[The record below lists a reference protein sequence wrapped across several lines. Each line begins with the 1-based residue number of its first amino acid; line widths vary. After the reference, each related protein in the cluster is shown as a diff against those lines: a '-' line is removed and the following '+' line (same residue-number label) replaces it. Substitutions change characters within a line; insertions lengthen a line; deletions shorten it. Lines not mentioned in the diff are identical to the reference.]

1 MPGNNNVTLRT
12 VLLLSGIA
20 LSIVVE
26 VAVALSPSA
35 SADFLKAQDQ
45 LMATKSST
53 HSPGLSSKIT
63 GGASTEDLSAEA
75 LHKSDKI
82 RTAQFVPGADFPERP
97 PSGMM
102 DHFGP
107 PQPGRRPVFP
117 EGPPAKLGPQKG
129 CLEDISRQMGI
140 FGYMKSKLQIS
151 DGQKVAWEGVEDAVE
166 ASIGKLRAICET
178 LPNDV
183 AGPPGLIERSDFLEK
198 QLAAR
203 LDFVRALKAPMQ
215 QLTGQ
220 LTADQRT
227 TLDMP
232 PWFPFFP

>member
-1 MPGNNNVTLRT
+1 
-12 VLLLSGIA
+12 
-20 LSIVVE
+20 
-26 VAVALSPSA
+26 
-35 SADFLKAQDQ
+35 
-45 LMATKSST
+45 
-53 HSPGLSSKIT
+53 
-63 GGASTEDLSAEA
+63 
-75 LHKSDKI
+75 
-82 RTAQFVPGADFPERP
+82 
-97 PSGMM
+97 
-102 DHFGP
+102 
-107 PQPGRRPVFP
+107 
-117 EGPPAKLGPQKG
+117 
-129 CLEDISRQMGI
+129 MGI

-151 DGQKVAWEGVEDAVE
+151 DGQKLAWKGVEDAVE